1 MDAASTEP
9 KKRKR
14 AEPQE
19 LENRTFKDGAIYL
32 YRRAEYKKPTWYI
45 RLKIPGAKG
54 YVWKSSRSTDE
65 YVAYKVAEDL
75 YNQSLVK
82 VLSGA
87 KLNSKRISD
96 ALNAYIAHHAPEQDR
111 LSIRYKILFAKR
123 LIPIFKSRTFDELDT
138 ALVGDVL
145 KRLGENSQRQS
156 LSPNTVKRLLA
167 DLRHF
172 LNWSVEQGY
181 ANEIPKFP
189 KIRDDQNRRPHFD
202 NGDWSTLTR
211 YMRTFIRKAHESVRR
226 DRVLLVNYVL
236 ILANTGIRVGEA
248 RNLKWRDLRPIVSV
262 DGGETLALTVSGK
275 TGMREVVAR
284 SSDVKKYFN
293 RILEER
299 KADLTDERSDLRNAK
314 AVPPDSYVFCG
325 RDGIPIGSFKKS
337 FSTLLRD
344 AGVEFDTFGN
354 KRTLYSLRHTYATF
368 RLHEGVNQYVLARNM
383 GTSVAMLEQFYGHT
397 SNIISADE
405 LMKTAQR
412 KIRTGQTTKGQNQKQ
427 NALGWLSE

>member
-1 MDAASTEP
+1 MDSAGLPP
-9 KKRKR
+9 KTGHR
-14 AEPQE
+14 ATATV
-19 LENRTFKDGAIYL
+19 LESKIFRDGAIYL

-54 YVWKSSRSTDE
+54 YVWKSSGSTDE

-96 ALNAYIAHHAPEQDR
+96 ALNAYISQHERDQQR
-111 LSIRYKILFAKR
+111 LSIHYKILFAKR

-138 ALVGDVL
+138 ALVSEVL
-145 KRLGENSQRQS
+145 DKLDQNSKRKA
-156 LSPNTVKRLLA
+156 LSPNTIKRLLA

-172 LNWSVEQGY
+172 LNWAIEQGY
-181 ANEIPKFP
+181 ADTLPKFP

-202 NGDWSTLTR
+202 NADWSALTR
-211 YMRTFIRKAHESVRR
+211 YMGTFVRKAHGSVRR
-226 DRVLLVNYVL
+226 DRMLLVNHVL

-248 RNLKWRDLRPIVSV
+248 RNLKWRDIRPITTP
-262 DGGETLALTVSGK
+262 DETETVAMVVKGK

-284 SSDVKKYFN
+284 TSDVKKWFN
-293 RILEER
+293 SILTER
-299 KADLTDERSDLRNAK
+299 KTDLGEEDSDLRNAK
-314 AVPPDSYVFCG
+314 AVPPDTFIFCG

-337 FSTLLRD
+337 FATLLKD

-368 RLHEGVNQYVLARNM
+368 RLHEGVNQYALARNM

-397 SNIISADE
+397 SNITSADE
-405 LMKTAQR
+405 LMKTSTRKVSKSSNQR
-412 KIRTGQTTKGQNQKQ
+412 ETKD
-427 NALGWLSE
+427 ALGWLST

>member
-1 MDAASTEP
+1 MDSAGKLP
-9 KKRKR
+9 KTGNR
-14 AEPQE
+14 ATPTV
-19 LENRTFKDGAIYL
+19 LESKIFRDGAIYL

-54 YVWKSSRSTDE
+54 YVWKSSGSTDE

-96 ALNAYIAHHAPEQDR
+96 ALNAYISQHERDQQR
-111 LSIRYKILFAKR
+111 LSIHYKILFAKR

-138 ALVGDVL
+138 ALVSEVL
-145 KRLGENSQRQS
+145 DKLDQNSKRKA
-156 LSPNTVKRLLA
+156 LSPNTIKRLLA

-172 LNWSVEQGY
+172 LNWAIEQGY
-181 ANEIPKFP
+181 VDTLPKFP
-189 KIRDDQNRRPHFD
+189 KIRDDQKRRPHFD
-202 NGDWSTLTR
+202 GKDWGTLTL
-211 YMRTFIRKAHESVRR
+211 YMGTFVRKAHGSVRR
-226 DRVLLVNYVL
+226 DRMLLVNHAL

-248 RNLKWRDLRPIVSV
+248 RNLKWRDIRPITTP
-262 DGGETLALTVSGK
+262 DGIETVAMVVKGK

-284 SSDVKKYFN
+284 TSDVKKWFN
-293 RILEER
+293 SILTER
-299 KADLTDERSDLRNAK
+299 KTDLGDEGSDLRNAK
-314 AVPPDSYVFCG
+314 AVPPDTFIFCG
-325 RDGIPIGSFKKS
+325 RDGVPIGSFKKS
-337 FSTLLRD
+337 FSSLLRE

-368 RLHEGVNQYVLARNM
+368 RLHEGVNQYALARNM

-397 SNIISADE
+397 SNITSADE
-405 LMKTAQR
+405 LMKTSTR
-412 KIRTGQTTKGQNQKQ
+412 KVNKSSNQHETKD
-427 NALGWLSE
+427 ALGWLST

>member
-1 MDAASTEP
+1 MDAADSSSKP
-9 KKRKR
+9 KRR
-14 AEPQE
+14 APPKV
-19 LENRTFKDGAIYL
+19 LDSKTFKDGAIYL
-32 YRRAEYKKPTWYI
+32 YRRAEYKKPTWFI

-54 YVWKSSRSTDE
+54 YVWKSSRTTDE
-65 YVAYKVAEDL
+65 FAAYKVAEDL

-87 KLNSKRISD
+87 KLNSKRIAD
-96 ALNAYIAHHAPEQDR
+96 ALNGYITFHEREQER
-111 LSIRYKILFAKR
+111 LSIHYKILFAKR
-123 LIPIFKSRTFDELDT
+123 LMPIFKSRTFDELDT

-145 KRLGENSQRQS
+145 DNLGQNSKRKS
-156 LSPNTVKRLLA
+156 LSPNTIKRLLA

-172 LNWSVEQGY
+172 LNWAIEQGY
-181 ANEIPKFP
+181 ADTLPKFP

-202 NGDWSTLTR
+202 NADWSTLTR
-211 YMRTFIRKAHESVRR
+211 YMGTFVRKAHGSVRR
-226 DRVLLVNYVL
+226 DRMLLVNHVL

-248 RNLKWRDLRPIVSV
+248 RNLKWRDIRPITTP
-262 DGGETLALTVSGK
+262 DGTETVAMVVKGK

-284 SSDVKKYFN
+284 TSDVKKWFN
-293 RILEER
+293 SILTER
-299 KADLTDERSDLRNAK
+299 KTDLGAEDSDLRNARV
-314 AVPPDSYVFCG
+314 VPPDTFIFCG

-337 FSTLLRD
+337 FATLLKD

-397 SNIISADE
+397 SNITSADE
-405 LMKTAQR
+405 LMKTSTRKVSKSSNQR
-412 KIRTGQTTKGQNQKQ
+412 ETKD
-427 NALGWLSE
+427 ALGWLSI

>member
-45 RLKIPGAKG
+45 RLKIPGAQG

-65 YVAYKVAEDL
+65 YAAYKVAEDL

-96 ALNAYIAHHAPEQDR
+96 ALNAYIAQHEPEQDR

-123 LIPIFKSRTFDELDT
+123 LIPIFKSRTFDEIDT
-138 ALVGDVL
+138 ALVSDVL
-145 KRLGENSQRQS
+145 KRLGETSKRQS
-156 LSPNTVKRLLA
+156 LSPNTIKRLLA

-181 ANEIPKFP
+181 AHEIPKFP

-202 NGDWSTLTR
+202 DADWSTLTR
-211 YMRTFIRKAHESVRR
+211 YMRTFIRKAHKSVRR

-236 ILANTGIRVGEA
+236 NT
-248 RNLKWRDLRPIVSV
+248 
-262 DGGETLALTVSGK
+262 
-275 TGMREVVAR
+275 
-284 SSDVKKYFN
+284 
-293 RILEER
+293 
-299 KADLTDERSDLRNAK
+299 
-314 AVPPDSYVFCG
+314 
-325 RDGIPIGSFKKS
+325 FK
-337 FSTLLRD
+337 
-344 AGVEFDTFGN
+344 
-354 KRTLYSLRHTYATF
+354 SLR
-368 RLHEGVNQYVLARNM
+368 
-383 GTSVAMLEQFYGHT
+383 
-397 SNIISADE
+397 
-405 LMKTAQR
+405 
-412 KIRTGQTTKGQNQKQ
+412 QK
-427 NALGWLSE
+427 AEHFLFM

>member
-1 MDAASTEP
+1 MDSAGTPP
-9 KKRKR
+9 KTGNR
-14 AEPQE
+14 ATPSV
-19 LENRTFKDGAIYL
+19 LESKTFKDGAIYL

-54 YVWKSSRSTDE
+54 YVWKSSGSTDE

-96 ALNAYIAHHAPEQDR
+96 ALTAYIAQHEREQQR
-111 LSIRYKILFAKR
+111 LSIHYKILFAKR

-138 ALVGDVL
+138 ALVSEVL
-145 KRLGENSQRQS
+145 DKLDQNSKRKA
-156 LSPNTVKRLLA
+156 LSPNTIKRLLA

-172 LNWSVEQGY
+172 LNWAIEQGY
-181 ANEIPKFP
+181 IDTLPKFP

-202 NGDWSTLTR
+202 GKDWGTLTH
-211 YMRTFIRKAHESVRR
+211 YMRTFIRKAHGSVRR

-248 RNLKWRDLRPIVSV
+248 RSLKWRDIRSIATP
-262 DGGETLALTVSGK
+262 DGINTVALVVTGK

-284 SSDVKKYFN
+284 TSDVKKWFN
-293 RILEER
+293 NILNER
-299 KADLTDERSDLRNAK
+299 KNDLGDENSDLSNAR
-314 AVPPDSYVFCG
+314 AVPPDTYIFCG

-337 FSTLLRD
+337 FSSLLRD

-368 RLHEGVNQYVLARNM
+368 RLHEGVNQYILARNM

-405 LMKTAQR
+405 LMKTSYR
-412 KIRTGQTTKGQNQKQ
+412 KAAKGSDDVNKPRD
-427 NALGWLSE
+427 ALGWLSV

>member
-1 MDAASTEP
+1 MDSAGTPP
-9 KKRKR
+9 KIGNR
-14 AEPQE
+14 ATPSV
-19 LENRTFKDGAIYL
+19 LESKTFKDGAIYL

-54 YVWKSSRSTDE
+54 YVWKSSGSTDE
-65 YVAYKVAEDL
+65 YAAYKVAEDL

-96 ALNAYIAHHAPEQDR
+96 ALTAYIAQHEPEQDR
-111 LSIRYKILFAKR
+111 LSIHYKILFAKR

-138 ALVGDVL
+138 ALVSEVL
-145 KRLGENSQRQS
+145 DKLDQNSKRKA
-156 LSPNTVKRLLA
+156 LSPNTIKRLLA

-172 LNWSVEQGY
+172 LNWAIEQGY
-181 ANEIPKFP
+181 ADTLPKFP

-202 NGDWSTLTR
+202 DADWSTLTR
-211 YMRTFIRKAHESVRR
+211 YMGTFVRKAHGSVRR

-248 RNLKWRDLRPIVSV
+248 RNLKWRDIRPITTA
-262 DGGETLALTVSGK
+262 DLTETVAMVVKGK

-284 SSDVKKYFN
+284 TSDVKKWFN
-293 RILEER
+293 NILTER
-299 KADLTDERSDLRNAK
+299 KIDLGDEGSDLRNAR
-314 AVPPDSYVFCG
+314 AVPPDTFVFCG
-325 RDGIPIGSFKKS
+325 RDGVPIGSFKKS
-337 FSTLLRD
+337 FATLLND

-368 RLHEGVNQYVLARNM
+368 RLHEGVNQYALARNM

-405 LMKTAQR
+405 LMKTSYRKASKGTNQR
-412 KIRTGQTTKGQNQKQ
+412 QKTPDS
-427 NALGWLSE
+427 LGWFSV

>member
-1 MDAASTEP
+1 MDAADSSSKP
-9 KKRKR
+9 KRR
-14 AEPQE
+14 APPTV
-19 LENRTFKDGAIYL
+19 LESKTFKDGAIYL
-32 YRRAEYKKPTWYI
+32 YRRAEYKKPTWFI

-54 YVWKSSRSTDE
+54 YVWKSSKTTDE
-65 YVAYKVAEDL
+65 FAAYKVAEDL

-87 KLNSKRISD
+87 KLNSKRIAD
-96 ALNAYIAHHAPEQDR
+96 ALNGYITSHEPQKDR
-111 LSIRYKILFAKR
+111 LSIHYKILFAKR

-138 ALVGDVL
+138 ALVSKVL
-145 KRLGENSQRQS
+145 DKLGQNSKRKA
-156 LSPNTVKRLLA
+156 LSPNTIKRLLA

-172 LNWSVEQGY
+172 LNWAIEQGY
-181 ANEIPKFP
+181 ADTLPKFP

-202 NGDWSTLTR
+202 DADWSTLTR
-211 YMRTFIRKAHESVRR
+211 YMGTFVRKAHGSVRR

-248 RNLKWRDLRPIVSV
+248 RNLKWRDIRPITTP
-262 DGGETLALTVSGK
+262 DGTETVAMVVKGK

-284 SSDVKKYFN
+284 TSDVRKWFN
-293 RILEER
+293 NILTER
-299 KADLTDERSDLRNAK
+299 KTDLGDEGSDLRNAR
-314 AVPPDSYVFCG
+314 AVPPDTFIFCG
-325 RDGIPIGSFKKS
+325 RDGVPVGSFKKS
-337 FSTLLRD
+337 FATLLKD

-368 RLHEGVNQYVLARNM
+368 RLHEGVNQYALARNM

-405 LMKTAQR
+405 LMKTSYR
-412 KIRTGQTTKGQNQKQ
+412 KTTKANDKRHKVTD
-427 NALGWLSE
+427 ALGWLSV

>member
-1 MDAASTEP
+1 MGVADSPSNPKRRAAP
-9 KKRKR
+9 KVLDSK
-14 AEPQE
+14 
-19 LENRTFKDGAIYL
+19 TFKDGAIYL
-32 YRRAEYKKPTWYI
+32 YRRAEYKKPTWFI

-87 KLNSKRISD
+87 KLNSKRLSD
-96 ALNAYIAHHAPEQDR
+96 ALNAYIAQHEPEQDR
-111 LSIRYKILFAKR
+111 LSIHYKILFAKR
-123 LIPIFKSRTFDELDT
+123 LIPIFKSRTFDEFDT
-138 ALVGDVL
+138 ALINEVL
-145 KRLGENSQRQS
+145 KRLSENSRRNS
-156 LSPNTVKRLLA
+156 LSANTIKRLLA

-172 LNWSVEQGY
+172 LNWAVEQGY
-181 ANEIPKFP
+181 ADTLPKFP
-189 KIRDDQNRRPHFD
+189 KIRDDQKRRPHFD
-202 NGDWSTLTR
+202 NTDWSTLTR
-211 YMRTFIRKAHESVRR
+211 NLNLFVRKAHGSVRR
-226 DRVLLVNYVL
+226 DRILLVNYVL

-248 RNLKWRDLRPIVSV
+248 RNLKWRDIRPITTP
-262 DGGETLALTVSGK
+262 DGTETVALIVTGK

-284 SSDVKKYFN
+284 TSDVKKWFN
-293 RILEER
+293 SVLNER
-299 KADLTDERSDLRNAK
+299 KTDLGDGGSDLRNSK
-314 AVPPDSYVFCG
+314 AVPPDTYVFCG
-325 RDGIPIGSFKKS
+325 REGVPIGSFKKS

-397 SNIISADE
+397 SNITSADE
-405 LMKTAQR
+405 LMKTSSRKAGKVKVQR
-412 KIRTGQTTKGQNQKQ
+412 ETKD
-427 NALGWLSE
+427 ALGWLSI

>member
-1 MDAASTEP
+1 MDSAGIPP
-9 KKRKR
+9 KTKNR
-14 AEPQE
+14 ALPKV
-19 LENRTFKDGAIYL
+19 LESKTFKDGAIYL

-54 YVWKSSRSTDE
+54 YVWKSSGSTDE

-96 ALNAYIAHHAPEQDR
+96 ALNAYIAQHQREHQR
-111 LSIRYKILFAKR
+111 LSIHYKILFAKR

-145 KRLGENSQRQS
+145 DKLDQNSKRKA
-156 LSPNTVKRLLA
+156 LSPNTIKRLLA

-172 LNWSVEQGY
+172 LNWAIEQGY
-181 ANEIPKFP
+181 AETLPKFP

-202 NGDWSTLTR
+202 DADWSTLTR
-211 YMRTFIRKAHESVRR
+211 YMGTFVRNAHGSVRR

-248 RNLKWRDLRPIVSV
+248 RNLKWRDIRPIATP
-262 DGGETLALTVSGK
+262 DGIDTVALVVKGK

-284 SSDVKKYFN
+284 TSDVKRWFN
-293 RILEER
+293 NILSER
-299 KADLTDERSDLRNAK
+299 KNDLGDENSDLSNARSI
-314 AVPPDSYVFCG
+314 PPDTHIFCG

-337 FSTLLRD
+337 FSSLLRD

-405 LMKTAQR
+405 LMKTSYR
-412 KIRTGQTTKGQNQKQ
+412 KATKSKENGAKPID
-427 NALGWLSE
+427 ALGWLSI

>member
-1 MDAASTEP
+1 MDVADSSSKP
-9 KKRKR
+9 KRR
-14 AEPQE
+14 APPTV
-19 LENRTFKDGAIYL
+19 LESKTFKDGAIYL
-32 YRRAEYKKPTWYI
+32 YRRAEYKKPTWFI

-54 YVWKSSRSTDE
+54 YVWKSSKTTDE
-65 YVAYKVAEDL
+65 FAAYKVAEDL

-96 ALNAYIAHHAPEQDR
+96 ALNGYITFHEREQER
-111 LSIRYKILFAKR
+111 LSIHYKILFAKR
-123 LIPIFKSRTFDELDT
+123 LMPIFKSRTFDELDT
-138 ALVGDVL
+138 ALVSEVL
-145 KRLGENSQRQS
+145 DKLGQNSKRQS
-156 LSPNTVKRLLA
+156 LSPNTIKRLLA

-172 LNWSVEQGY
+172 LNWAIEQGY
-181 ANEIPKFP
+181 ADTLPKFP

-202 NGDWSTLTR
+202 DADWSTLTR
-211 YMRTFIRKAHESVRR
+211 YMGTFVRKAHGSVRR

-248 RNLKWRDLRPIVSV
+248 RNLKWRDIRPITTP
-262 DGGETLALTVSGK
+262 DGTETVAMVVKGK

-284 SSDVKKYFN
+284 TSDVKKWFN
-293 RILEER
+293 NILTER
-299 KADLTDERSDLRNAK
+299 KIDLGDEGSDLRNAR
-314 AVPPDSYVFCG
+314 AVPPDTFVFCG
-325 RDGIPIGSFKKS
+325 RDGVPIGSFKKS
-337 FSTLLRD
+337 FSTLLND

-368 RLHEGVNQYVLARNM
+368 RLHEGVNQYALARNM

-405 LMKTAQR
+405 LMKTSYR
-412 KIRTGQTTKGQNQKQ
+412 KSTKEKDKRQKASD
-427 NALGWLSE
+427 ALGWLSV

>member
-1 MDAASTEP
+1 MDSAGTPP
-9 KKRKR
+9 KTGNR
-14 AEPQE
+14 ATPSV
-19 LENRTFKDGAIYL
+19 LESKTFKEGAIYL

-54 YVWKSSRSTDE
+54 YVWKSSRTTDE

-96 ALNAYIAHHAPEQDR
+96 ALTAYIAQHQREQQR
-111 LSIRYKILFAKR
+111 LSIHYKILFAKR

-138 ALVGDVL
+138 ALVSEVL
-145 KRLGENSQRQS
+145 NKLDQNSKRKA
-156 LSPNTVKRLLA
+156 LSPNTIKRLLA

-172 LNWSVEQGY
+172 LNWAIEQGY
-181 ANEIPKFP
+181 ADTLPKFP

-202 NGDWSTLTR
+202 GKDWGTLIR
-211 YMRTFIRKAHESVRR
+211 YMQTFIRQAHGSVRR

-248 RNLKWRDLRPIVSV
+248 RNLKWRDIRAIATP
-262 DGGETLALTVSGK
+262 DGTDTVALVVKGK

-284 SSDVKKYFN
+284 TSDVKKWFN
-293 RILEER
+293 NILNQR
-299 KADLTDERSDLRNAK
+299 KDDLGDANSDLSNAR
-314 AVPPDSYVFCG
+314 AVPPDTYIFCG

-337 FSTLLRD
+337 FSSLLRD
-344 AGVEFDTFGN
+344 AGVEFDSFGN

-405 LMKTAQR
+405 LMKTSYR
-412 KIRTGQTTKGQNQKQ
+412 KATKSK
-427 NALGWLSE
+427 ADKDKPLDVLGWLSV